1 MVCPVSLQG
10 HCVCS
15 VWAPGTTPAG
25 SPMQY
30 GTGAG
35 TRGYVMENGS
45 PVPAPEQQPFCV
57 GVEQS
62 PKQPAL
68 PAGAG
73 QTTGGL
79 QIDRRAC

>member
-1 MVCPVSLQG
+1 
-10 HCVCS
+10 
-15 VWAPGTTPAG
+15 
-25 SPMQY
+25 MQY
-30 GTGAG
+30 GRGAG